1 MRVSWYSPSWISGR
15 DHRADLSER
24 LFGRYLADDIYA
36 SRDRRTCWYPS
47 DKMMDENDA
56 KKIIDAGYT
65 EVKIRSLLTCEAK
78 NGVCMKCYGANL
90 ANGQP
95 VSIGEAVGIIAAQ
108 SIGEPGTQLTM
119 RTFHTGGVVTAADIT
134 QGLPRV
140 EELFEARR
148 PKNAAIISREDGIVS
163 LREGRQGRRQRGCHQ
178 SQDRRKLREA
188 DAYTVRP

>member
-1 MRVSWYSPSWISGR
+1 MTSIDPETGELLVSR
-15 DHRADLSER
+15 
-24 LFGRYLADDIYA
+24 
-36 SRDRRTCWYPS
+36 

-65 EVKIRSLLTCEAK
+65 EVKIRTPLNCEAK

-95 VSIGEAVGIIAAQ
+95 VSIGEAVGIVAAQ

-148 PKNAAIISREDGIVS
+148 PKNAAIISHEDRYRI

-178 SQDRRKLREA
+178 SQDRRTLREA
-188 DAYTVRP
+188 GGIRFDPEGFRGRLHHQGRPRSPKAR